1 MQKATNQARIVALS
15 LLSALFFGCEDPQDI
30 RFDLGIGGKL
40 TTNFSDSTLIERFTM
55 QLDSVITSNV
65 PEIMIGG
72 YDDPLLGQVNAE
84 AYVQPNLIK
93 DATDFTGVK
102 FVPYDLPTTSTLD
115 SAYIILNY
123 NGYFQG
129 DSLQPMTV
137 DIYQTQQPILAGLK
151 YTNDSQIQ
159 TTTSVPLATLNFR
172 YRSISNAKGDTLF
185 AISAKL
191 PQVVLD
197 QLAALRGKPEA
208 SDATLFARALPGFL
222 LKPRS
227 NRVAYAFR
235 VGTDATSSS
244 LRLFYR
250 LGTESTVRAYTFP
263 FTSGRFTKF
272 TANRNGSRV
281 AAVTQPNQLVP
292 ASQTENRTYIQAGS
306 GLASV
311 FDFKNLS
318 NIIGLPEV
326 AINKADFII
335 QVDSNFISPRLPVP
349 PVVVLAE
356 LDENNKI
363 VKTSTFEPV
372 LVPINANSPNAG
384 QGSLFLTTTKTYA
397 FNVTSYLQKLA
408 SEGKKSVRLALVPGG
423 YISTSST
430 QSIINHSNL
439 RRAAIKSAKLNVFY
453 TYAK

>member
-1 MQKATNQARIVALS
+1 MQKATNQTRIVALS

-30 RFDLGIGGKL
+30 RFDLGIGGQL

-55 QLDSVITSNV
+55 QLDSVITSDI
-65 PEIMIGG
+65 PEIMFGG

-93 DATDFTGVK
+93 DATDFTGAK
-102 FVPYDLPTTSTLD
+102 FVPFDLPATSILD

-137 DIYQTQQPILAGLK
+137 DIYQTQQPILAGVK

-159 TTTSVPLATLNFR
+159 TTTSEPLATLNFR
-172 YRSISNAKGDTLF
+172 YRSISNTRGDTLF

-191 PQVVLD
+191 PQLVLD
-197 QLAALRGKPEA
+197 QLAALREKPEA
-208 SDATLFARALPGFL
+208 SDANLFARALPGFV

-235 VGTDATSSS
+235 AGTDATSSS

-272 TANRNGSRV
+272 TVNRNGSRV
-281 AAVTQPNQLVP
+281 AALTQPNQLLP
-292 ASQTENRTYIQAGS
+292 ASQTENLTYIQAGT
-306 GLASV
+306 GIATV

-318 NIIGLPEV
+318 NIISLPEV

-335 QVDSNFISPRLPVP
+335 QVDSNFIAPRLPVP

-363 VKTSTFEPV
+363 VKTSKFEPV

-384 QGSLFLTTTKTYA
+384 QGSLFLATTKTYA
-397 FNVTSYLQKLA
+397 FNVTSYLQKIA
-408 SEGKKSVRLALVPGG
+408 SEGRKSVRLALIPGG
-423 YISTSST
+423 FISTSST
-430 QSIINHSNL
+430 QSIINHSNV

-453 TYAK
+453 TYSK